1 MSFYDGISIASVFDG
16 VELSDIVKLLRDH
29 DIYVGQLIVN
39 EREYLYYFIGDC
51 NVLQQVAIRD
61 EGTQRFHQEQ
71 NQLAKLPTSLLLFI
85 LKTCHPG
92 VIDIMRTTHHFQQ
105 DLLRDLKKYDLQGLI
120 CERGWN
126 TDDPTFIDS
135 TSVATT
141 LHVHHK
147 DVISN
152 ALQFDFHQ
160 YLQERLQ
167 HPTFSDGIYVHEE
180 YNLVTTP
187 ILQWLCRE
195 HIKDNTIP
203 SRLTCADCLY
213 HLQFPQ

>member
-1 MSFYDGISIASVFDG
+1 
-16 VELSDIVKLLRDH
+16 
-29 DIYVGQLIVN
+29 
-39 EREYLYYFIGDC
+39 
-51 NVLQQVAIRD
+51 
-61 EGTQRFHQEQ
+61 
-71 NQLAKLPTSLLLFI
+71 
-85 LKTCHPG
+85 
-92 VIDIMRTTHHFQQ
+92 MRTTRHFRQ
-105 DLLRDLKKYDLQGLI
+105 DLLRELKKYDLQGLI
-120 CERGWN
+120 RERGWN
-126 TDDPTFIDS
+126 TDDPTFIDG

-147 DVISN
+147 YVISN
-152 ALQFDFHQ
+152 ALQSVCPGEIIPSELVRESRQTIYMFCSLLHDDLLKDFHR

-203 SRLTCADCLY
+203 SRLTRADCLY
-213 HLQFPQ
+213 HLQFPQRESIRSLIHSRHVASRNPTFDDNTPVVDVLRGLLLYQSSRERIRWK